1 MSSLPSGVTM
11 ERSVVLTPAISAF
24 LSDLRKVVPS
34 SIPLHLTSGARTSA
48 RQAAAMATKV
58 AKGENLRKLYA
69 DDFADAVTAVYPNQ
83 ARMAAVIDRFKAI
96 GRGSDH
102 LQGNAVD
109 LRSYILNS
117 SQIQTV
123 VAAGKRLGGSG
134 QYETTPAHIHL
145 SVPKQYRGAVASS
158 GRSGV
163 SRGGRQGVRRSSGSS
178 ELVWTGAAIMGAL
191 VVVAGVAVVLSRSSG

>member
-1 MSSLPSGVTM
+1 M

-24 LSDLRKVVPS
+24 LIDLRKVVPA

-145 SVPKQYRGAVASS
+145 SVPKQYRGAVAP
-158 GRSGV
+158 V
-163 SRGGRQGVRRSSGSS
+163 AAPRRSAVPRQRRRPSKGSS
-178 ELVWTGAAIMGAL
+178 ELVWTAGAVVGAL
-191 VVVAGVAVVLSRSSG
+191 VVVTGVAVVLNSLLNR